1 MDLSVRSTLPE
12 VMDDGDVDIA
22 DYQRCLAEL
31 AVINRVTLTHRP
43 TLRWLA
49 RTTKALP
56 PGSAFSLLDV
66 GYGDGD
72 LLRAIARWADRRGL
86 NAQLTGIDLNP
97 RSAAAARGATP
108 RDMAIDY
115 RTGDV
120 FSYTPDGPVDF
131 IVSSQFTHHLSDQD
145 VVEFLTWVEMNSV
158 CGWHIADL
166 HRHSLAYYGF
176 PVLASLM
183 RCHPIIRSDGMISIA
198 RGFRRRD
205 LQPFLEKADLRAE
218 ISWYA
223 FRFCVR
229 RIKEPDPAAPPARR
243 RYRYGR
249 SW

>member
-1 MDLSVRSTLPE
+1 MDLSIRSTVPE
-12 VMDDGDVDIA
+12 VLDDAALDLA

-31 AVINRVTLTHRP
+31 AVVNRLTFAHRP

-49 RTTKALP
+49 RATRALP
-56 PGSAFSLLDV
+56 AGATFSVLDV

-86 NAQLTGIDLNP
+86 KARLTGIDSNP

-108 RDMAIDY
+108 PEMSIDY

-120 FSYTPDGPVDF
+120 FSYQPDRPVDF
-131 IVSSQFTHHLSDQD
+131 IVSSQVAHHLGDND
-145 VVEFLTWVEMNSV
+145 VVELLTWLDTNSV
-158 CGWHIADL
+158 YGWHIADL

-176 PVLASLM
+176 PVLARLM
-183 RCHPIIRSDGMISIA
+183 GWHHIIRSDGMISIA
-198 RGFRRRD
+198 RGFRRQD
-205 LQPFLEKADLRAE
+205 WQGFLEKADLQAE

-229 RIKEPDPAAPPARR
+229 HTKA
-243 RYRYGR
+243 G
-249 SW
+249 